1 MAIPDNLDA
10 EHWHGWEIDPSTRT
24 SVHPY
29 TKYVPFFGAVGTNGN
44 FTPDGGS
51 ARTSLITVDTA
62 DPAHNLVTNPRI
74 EATDVSMFTAVGLT
88 NSNADLTRSTAQQAI
103 GAASLLASPTGSAA
117 GEGFYWTSSTM
128 PGNIQTPRHITASC
142 EVRGASASGSV
153 KISIQDASGTE
164 LAYSATH
171 NLTTTFTKISVSYAI
186 PFVNTP
192 VAYRVAV
199 VSAAAHTTDWYTDK
213 IMVEGNTSGIAN
225 TYVDGAVDRT
235 SSGQHYEWIST
246 ANASASRVRAGIRV
260 IRGVRI
266 KNDSANPLYVGID
279 TDLTTDNLK
288 VEGIQVLQ
296 SETFETNFPIDARSK
311 ITVRTTGGNSTVH
324 GVVWG
329 LHEG

>member
-62 DPAHNLVTNPRI
+62 QPAHNLVTNPRI
-74 EATDVSMFTAVGLT
+74 EATDVSMFTASG
-88 NSNADLTRSTAQQAI
+88 AAIERSTLQQAT
-103 GAASLLASPTGSAA
+103 GAASLLVTPGNNGA
-117 GEGFYWTSSTM
+117 GEGFYWTSSKM
-128 PGNIQTPRHITASC
+128 LGNIQNPRFITASC
-142 EVRGASASGSV
+142 EVRGAAAANAV
-153 KISIQDASGTE
+153 KISIQDASGVE
-164 LAYSATH
+164 LAASTAH
-171 NLTTTFTKISVSYAI
+171 NLTTSFARIEVSYAI
-186 PFVNTP
+186 PFVNNP
-192 VAYRVAV
+192 VTYRVAV
-199 VSAAAHTTDWYTDK
+199 TTTTDHNTAFYVDK
-213 IMVEGNTSGIAN
+213 IMVENNTSGVPH
-225 TYVDGAVDRT
+225 TYVDGAVERT
-235 SSGQHYEWIST
+235 SSGQHYEWVGT
-246 ANASASRVRAGIRV
+246 ANASASRQRAGIRV

-266 KNDSANPLYVGID
+266 RNDSANPLYVGID

-329 LHEG
+329 IHEG

>member
-10 EHWHGWEIDPSTRT
+10 AHWHGWEIDPSTRT

-62 DPAHNLVTNPRI
+62 DPAHNLVTNHRI
-74 EATDVSMFTAVGLT
+74 EAADITMFTATG
-88 NSNADLTRSTAQQAI
+88 SAISRSTAQQAI
-103 GAASLLASPTGSAA
+103 GAASLLVNPDNAAA
-117 GEGFYWTSSTM
+117 GEGFYWTTPKMS
-128 PGNIQTPRHITASC
+128 GNIQTPRFIAASC
-142 EVRGASASGSV
+142 EVRGASASGTV
-153 KISIQDASGTE
+153 KIAIQDASGVEVAT
-164 LAYSATH
+164 SATH
-171 NLTTTFTKISVSYAI
+171 TLTTDFAQISVVYAI
-186 PFVNTP
+186 PFVSTP
-192 VAYRVAV
+192 VTYRVAV
-199 VSAAAHTTDWYTDK
+199 VSESNHNINWHTDK
-213 IMVEGNTSGIAN
+213 IMVEGNTTGVVN

-235 SSGQHYEWIST
+235 SSGQHYEWIED

-260 IRGVRI
+260 IRGIRI

-296 SETFETNFPIDARSK
+296 NETFETNFPIDARSK

-329 LHEG
+329 IHEG

>member
-1 MAIPDNLDA
+1 MGIPDSLDA
-10 EHWHGWEIDPSTRT
+10 QHWHGWEIDPSTRT

-51 ARTSLITVDTA
+51 ARTSLIPVDTA
-62 DPAHNLVTNPRI
+62 HPAHNLVTNPRI

-88 NSNADLTRSTAQQAI
+88 NSNADLTRSTAQKAI

-117 GEGFYWTSSTM
+117 GEGFYWTSPIL
-128 PGNIQTPRHITASC
+128 PGNIQNPRFITASC
-142 EVRGASASGSV
+142 EVRGAAATGSV
-153 KISIQDASGTE
+153 KIVIQTAAGVE
-164 LAYSATH
+164 LATSAAH
-171 NLTTTFTKISVSYAI
+171 NLTTSFANINVAYAI
-186 PFVNTP
+186 PYTDTS
-192 VAYRVAV
+192 VAFRVAV

-213 IMVEGNTSGIAN
+213 IMVEGNTTGKIN

-235 SSGQHYEWIST
+235 SSGQHYEWIGT
-246 ANASASRVRAGIRV
+246 ANASESRVRAGIRV
-260 IRGVRI
+260 IRGIRI

-311 ITVRTTGGNSTVH
+311 VTVRTTGGNSTVH

-329 LHEG
+329 IHEG

>member
-10 EHWHGWEIDPSTRT
+10 AHWHGWEIDPSTRT

-74 EATDVSMFTAVGLT
+74 EDTDITMFTASGST
-88 NSNADLTRSTAQQAI
+88 ISRSTSQASI
-103 GAASLLASPTGSAA
+103 GAASLLVNPDNSAT
-117 GEGFYWTSSTM
+117 GEGFYWTTSTIA
-128 PGNIQTPRHITASC
+128 GNIQNPVYLAASC
-142 EVRGASASGSV
+142 EVRGASASGDV
-153 KISIQDASGTE
+153 KLSIQDANGTE
-164 LAYSATH
+164 VAASATH
-171 NLTTTFTKISVSYAI
+171 NLTTSFARISVVYAI

-192 VAYRVAV
+192 VTYRVAV
-199 VSAAAHTTDWYTDK
+199 VSVANHNIDFYVDK
-213 IMVEGNTSGIAN
+213 IMVEGNTTGVAN

-235 SSGQHYEWIST
+235 SSGQHYEWIGT

-260 IRGVRI
+260 IRGLRI

-279 TDLTTDNLK
+279 TDLTTTNLK

-296 SETFETNFPIDARSK
+296 DETFETNFPIDARSK
-311 ITVRTTGGNSTVH
+311 VTVRTTGGNSTVH

-329 LHEG
+329 IHEG

>member
-10 EHWHGWEIDPSTRT
+10 AHWHGWEIDPSTRT

-74 EATDVSMFTAVGLT
+74 EDADITMFTATG
-88 NSNADLTRSTAQQAI
+88 SAITRSTAQQAI
-103 GAASLLASPTGSAA
+103 GAASILVNPDNAAA
-117 GEGFYWTSSTM
+117 GEGVYWATSVI
-128 PGNIQTPRHITASC
+128 PGNIQTPRFLTASC
-142 EVRGASASGSV
+142 EVRGASAASAV
-153 KISIQDASGTE
+153 KISIQDASGVEVAT
-164 LAYSATH
+164 SAAH
-171 NLTTTFTKISVSYAI
+171 NLTTSFARISVSYPV
-186 PFVNTP
+186 PFVNNP

-199 VSAAAHTTDWYTDK
+199 VTTTNHNINFHVDK
-213 IMVEGNTSGIAN
+213 VMVEANTTGVAN

-235 SSGQHYEWIST
+235 SSGQHYEWVGT

-260 IRGVRI
+260 IRGIRI
-266 KNDSANPLYVGID
+266 RNDSANPLYVGID

-288 VEGIQVLQ
+288 VEGIQVLA

-311 ITVRTTGGNSTVH
+311 ITVRTTTGNSTVH

-329 LHEG
+329 IHEG